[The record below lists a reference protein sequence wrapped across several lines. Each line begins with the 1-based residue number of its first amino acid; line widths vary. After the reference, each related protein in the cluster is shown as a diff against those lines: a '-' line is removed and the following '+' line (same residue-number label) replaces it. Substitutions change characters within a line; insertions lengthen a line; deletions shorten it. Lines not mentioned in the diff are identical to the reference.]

1 MCWLYFAKTL
11 CPEAAPVKK
20 LVPRGLKKNLRFVA
34 TGNDYFSRLVYSLPM
49 SCHRWS
55 SIFSHFRSIA
65 RRISG
70 AFPRIF
76 AGVFFLPVAFAA
88 GPLSSP
94 RDNSEILG
102 TWEGESKCTVPD
114 SPCHDEH
121 VIYEIAA
128 DKDASG
134 GLKMDG
140 YKVVNGERVFMGTL
154 RCEYQAAKKVLSCT
168 SRGKDSD
175 DWEYTLSG
183 DTLRGTLTIN
193 GKTLFRKITTKKA
206 TVSPGR

>member
-1 MCWLYFAKTL
+1 MAWHSWGPF
-11 CPEAAPVKK
+11 
-20 LVPRGLKKNLRFVA
+20 
-34 TGNDYFSRLVYSLPM
+34 
-49 SCHRWS
+49 
-55 SIFSHFRSIA
+55 FSHFRCIA
-65 RRISG
+65 RPGIGTLPRALLG
-70 AFPRIF
+70 AL
-76 AGVFFLPVAFAA
+76 FLPVAFAA
-88 GPLSSP
+88 ASGSS

-102 TWEGESKCTVPD
+102 AWEGESKCTVPD

-140 YKVVNGERVFMGTL
+140 YKVANGERVFMGTL

-183 DTLRGTLTIN
+183 DTLEGTLTIN
-193 GKTLFRKITTKKA
+193 GKTLYRKITTKRV
-206 TVSPGR
+206 TVSGR

>member
-1 MCWLYFAKTL
+1 MLAVVSKDSMPRSGTGQ
-11 CPEAAPVKK
+11 ETRAA
-20 LVPRGLKKNLRFVA
+20 GLKKNLRFVA
-34 TGNDYFSRLVYSLPM
+34 AGNDYFSRLVYSLPM
-49 SCHRWS
+49 PRHSWS
-55 SIFSHFRSIA
+55 SFFSRFPPIA
-65 RRISG
+65 RPPNG

-76 AGVFFLPVAFAA
+76 AGALFLPLTFAA
-88 GPLSSP
+88 GPLGSP
-94 RDNSEILG
+94 GDHSEVLG

-128 DKDASG
+128 DKGASG

-154 RCEYQAAKKVLSCT
+154 RCEYQAAKKALSCT

-183 DTLRGTLTIN
+183 DTLEGTLTIN
-193 GKTLFRKITTKKA
+193 GKTLFRKITTRKA
-206 TVSPGR
+206 TVSPR

>member
-1 MCWLYFAKTL
+1 MAWH
-11 CPEAAPVKK
+11 
-20 LVPRGLKKNLRFVA
+20 
-34 TGNDYFSRLVYSLPM
+34 S
-49 SCHRWS
+49 WS
-55 SIFSHFRSIA
+55 SFFSHFRCIA
-65 RRISG
+65 RPGIG
-70 AFPRIF
+70 TFPRTLLG
-76 AGVFFLPVAFAA
+76 ALFLPVAFAA
-88 GPLSSP
+88 ASGSP

-102 TWEGESKCTVPD
+102 AWEGESKCTVPD

-140 YKVVNGERVFMGTL
+140 YKVANGERVFMGTL

-183 DTLRGTLTIN
+183 DTLEGTLTIN
-193 GKTLFRKITTKKA
+193 GKTLYRKITTKRV
-206 TVSPGR
+206 TVSGR